1 MRNILSILF
10 FVAALYSSAQS
21 GPGGVGTSSNN
32 VLWLDAN
39 SGVSHLLG
47 AVHTWSDRS
56 GNGNH
61 AYLPLTIPLGTPNL
75 VNGAVNGNRALDFD
89 GVDDQLWVAHHSS
102 LNLTQWHFFMVVTA
116 DLQKDYN
123 AWITKGDD
131 SDENFEMLSYS
142 DGNIHAPIKWT
153 DGTRTHPSTAAGQVT
168 TSAFDIIE
176 YSYRSSTGRDI
187 YKNGTNVQTD
197 NENKTPQTNSRPL
210 YIGNERSTSGRE
222 LNGKVAEVIAYNAP
236 LNTTQRLV
244 VNNYLSAKYA
254 RTLSAGDIYLQDNA
268 GQGNYDYDVAGIG
281 RASSTDLVTDAKGSG
296 LVRISNARNLGNN
309 EFLLWGHDGGASSA
323 NVITGLP
330 AGVEARWQRVWRVN
344 EVSAS
349 GTAVDVGG
357 VDIIWDLSSFAPV
370 VPADLRMLVD
380 ANNNNNFAD
389 DAVISGATALGSG
402 QFQFTNVTAISN
414 NTRFTIATA
423 NFLQTP
429 LPVEFISFRA
439 TPVGAHTVQLDWA
452 TASERD
458 NHSFTVQRSHN
469 TQEWHEIVTVDAVGN
484 SQQETRYTATDGA
497 APLGIS
503 YYRVMQ
509 TDLDGSTSHTTI
521 AAVEIRPGR
530 VEGLLIAPN
539 PALDRYTITIPEEV
553 TGSHAVKV
561 IDQAGRMVVQHHS
574 MDGRNSLSSSELPG
588 LSSGTYTVIWE
599 HAKGTVTGRLVVE

>member
-1 MRNILSILF
+1 
-10 FVAALYSSAQS
+10 
-21 GPGGVGTSSNN
+21 
-32 VLWLDAN
+32 
-39 SGVSHLLG
+39 
-47 AVHTWSDRS
+47 
-56 GNGNH
+56 
-61 AYLPLTIPLGTPNL
+61 L

-116 DLQKDYN
+116 DVQKDYN

-142 DGNIHAPIKWT
+142 DGNIHAPVKWT

-168 TSAFDIIE
+168 TTAFDILE

-187 YKNGTNVQTD
+187 YKNGTNIQTD

-254 RTLSAGDIYLQDNA
+254 RTLSAGDIYVQDNA
-268 GQGNYDYDVAGIG
+268 GQGNYDFDVAGIG

-296 LVRISNARNLGNN
+296 LVRINNARNLGNN
-309 EFLLWGHDGGASSA
+309 EYLLWGHDGGASSA
-323 NVITGLP
+323 NIITGLP
-330 AGVEARWQRVWRVN
+330 TGVEARWQRVWRVN
-344 EVSAS
+344 EVNAS

-370 VPADLRMLVD
+370 VAADLRMLVD

-389 DAVISGATALGSG
+389 DAVISGATALGGG

-439 TPVGAHTVQLDWA
+439 TPVGAHAVQLDWA

-458 NHSFTVQRSHN
+458 NRSFTVQRSPN
-469 TQEWHEIVTVDAVGN
+469 TQDWNNIITLEAVGN
-484 SQQETRYTATDGA
+484 SQQETRYSTTDGS
-497 APLGIS
+497 APPGLS
-503 YYRVMQ
+503 YYRIMQ
-509 TDLDGSTSHTTI
+509 TDLDGSTTFTQI
-521 AAVEIRPGR
+521 AAVDVQQKR
-530 VEGLLIAPN
+530 VEGLRIAPN
-539 PALDRYTITIPEEV
+539 PANEWFSFTTPAEV
-553 TGSHAVKV
+553 DGPQEVRIIDPAGKV
-561 IDQAGRMVVQHHS
+561 VAQR
-574 MDGRNSLSSSELPG
+574 SSSASKRSWSSAEFPG
-588 LSSGTYTVIWE
+588 LRVGTYTVVLE
-599 HAKGTVTGRLVVE
+599 HANGLVTGRLVVE